1 MADPKVINYHNG
13 EHLWNEEKIQEALAT
28 KQDVITPDTVVQDND
43 HLVENQ
49 AVKQYVD
56 AETVRAEG
64 VEGNLEDLTTTD
76 KSNLVAAINE
86 VKESAYTVDDEVNT
100 ISENPVQ
107 NKVLKEYV
115 DTGDA
120 NTLDAAKDYTDSKI
134 GELHPEDGST
144 VVELTGHLDDLDNA
158 AESLVTAINNLDTR
172 IQQNTNG
179 IGSLE
184 TSLEA
189 EERARIAGDHDLEVE
204 IGRVDQA
211 KQDKLTFDDEPTFGS
226 DNPVKSQGIK
236 NYVDEITGQL
246 EDLHT
251 PAESLVTA
259 INNLETRME
268 PAIEPDTEMSDSSEN
283 AVQNKVIKAYVDDK
297 DTTPTEDSEKAVTS
311 DGIYK
316 AIRKNGV
323 KIGEIMDW
331 PQFVRETRTVH
342 STTPFTF
349 TFDGVQHTIDVPDA
363 EVELEIADNVPE
375 GWAAM
380 DGTAVL
386 DADANP
392 EIAEFFGGRN
402 TTTEN
407 KVWIPYLARKIIKVA
422 Y

>member
-86 VKESAYTVDDEVNT
+86 VKASAYTVDDEVNT
-100 ISENPVQ
+100 TSENPVQ

-120 NTLDAAKDYTDSKI
+120 NTLNAAKDYTDSKI

-189 EERARIAGDHDLEVE
+189 EERSRFAGDHDLEVE
-204 IGRVDQA
+204 IGRVDQD
-211 KQDKLTFDDEPTFGS
+211 KQDKLTFVDEPTFGS
-226 DNPVKSQGIK
+226 DNPV
-236 NYVDEITGQL
+236 
-246 EDLHT
+246 
-251 PAESLVTA
+251 
-259 INNLETRME
+259 
-268 PAIEPDTEMSDSSEN
+268 
-283 AVQNKVIKAYVDDK
+283 
-297 DTTPTEDSEKAVTS
+297 
-311 DGIYK
+311 
-316 AIRKNGV
+316 
-323 KIGEIMDW
+323 
-331 PQFVRETRTVH
+331 
-342 STTPFTF
+342 
-349 TFDGVQHTIDVPDA
+349 
-363 EVELEIADNVPE
+363 
-375 GWAAM
+375 
-380 DGTAVL
+380 
-386 DADANP
+386 
-392 EIAEFFGGRN
+392 
-402 TTTEN
+402 
-407 KVWIPYLARKIIKVA
+407 
-422 Y
+422 